1 MMMNDSSSSIP
12 SKNKTL
18 TYFLICSVVWGLT
31 WIAIKYQIDA
41 INGSVAVFYRFF
53 FASLV
58 MFGLCLLNRE
68 NLKYSLNLHLRFFSQ
83 GFFMFCLNFVLT
95 YWATSMATS
104 ALVALAFTSLI
115 FFNMFGAKIFL
126 KIPFEKKVFYG
137 AAISFLGMGLISFNE
152 YDHIAS
158 QPLSVWGFALS
169 VLATL
174 SASAGNLIST
184 NNRRLKVPILANNAW
199 GMFYGSIFTLIFC
212 LVTQKNFTIHFSQSF
227 LISFLYL
234 SLFGSVLSFWS
245 YLKLIEIVGPAKA
258 AFTSVLSPVIALAVS
273 TVFENLSWNI
283 YLVLGVLFCLLGN
296 FVALVRFDK
305 QTKS

>member
-1 MMMNDSSSSIP
+1 MSDSSPVATSN
-12 SKNKTL
+12 NKTL
-18 TYFLICSVVWGLT
+18 TYFLICSVIWGLT
-31 WIAIKYQIDA
+31 WIAIKFQINA

-58 MFGLCLLNRE
+58 MFGLCFLNKE
-68 NLKYSLNLHLRFFSQ
+68 NLKYSLNLHFRFFSQ

-126 KIPFEKKVFYG
+126 NIPFEKKVFYG
-137 AAISFLGMGLISFNE
+137 AAISFFGMGLISFNE

-174 SASAGNLIST
+174 SASMGNLIST
-184 NNRRLKVPILANNAW
+184 NNRKLQVPILANNAW
-199 GMFYGSIFTLIFC
+199 GMFYGSMLTMIFC
-212 LVTQKNFTIHFSQSF
+212 LITQKDFSVHFSQSF

-273 TVFENLSWNI
+273 TVFESLSWNV
-283 YLVLGVLFCLLGN
+283 YLIVGVLLCLLGN
-296 FVALVRFDK
+296 FIALVRFQK
-305 QTKS
+305 